1 MPAVHLTSWLCQ
13 SPTLKLPQ
21 NDRRNCFSVQARQRL
36 VACSACKPVTN
47 LPNGLEVCYA
57 SKHDVSFLY
66 REIFEEQLYLQH
78 GIQLAQGDTVV
89 DIGGNIGFF
98 AIFAAQLVGPSGKV
112 VTAEPI
118 PTLYEKL
125 LFNIRSHQ
133 TWCTAQGQPVTLI
146 PSSHQ
151 NIACAVP
158 GNRLYQAVPAMHN
171 ADFNDL
177 QCAPSAKLNQ
187 VLCCDGLLCMH
198 VGISAGG
205 IIPVL
210 MGVGS
215 GQEQTMEFTFYTAA
229 AGREVLPCTHL
240 RACRPSTLHPYSLF
254 AYASILTSHTV
265 PSNTMQ
271 HIWSNTNACNS
282 ALG

>member
-1 MPAVHLTSWLCQ
+1 MPAVHLTSCSCQ

-21 NDRRNCFSVQARQRL
+21 HYRRNCFSFQARQRL
-36 VACSACKPVTN
+36 VACSACKPVTH

-98 AIFAAQLVGPSGKV
+98 ALFAAQLVGPSGKV

-118 PTLYEKL
+118 PILYEKL
-125 LFNIRSHQ
+125 LYNIRSHQ

-146 PSSHQ
+146 PSSYQ

-158 GNRLYQAVPAMHN
+158 GKAQQIASGCTSN
-171 ADFNDL
+171 A
-177 QCAPSAKLNQ
+177 QC
-187 VLCCDGLLCMH
+187 
-198 VGISAGG
+198 
-205 IIPVL
+205 
-210 MGVGS
+210 
-215 GQEQTMEFTFYTAA
+215 
-229 AGREVLPCTHL
+229 
-240 RACRPSTLHPYSLF
+240 
-254 AYASILTSHTV
+254 
-265 PSNTMQ
+265 
-271 HIWSNTNACNS
+271 
-282 ALG
+282 